1 MTLLNKTAWSRR
13 WRRLKSA
20 LTPKRKRV
28 KRLKVNTDDI
38 RPELEDVV
46 TALIAQTTGDMDRV
60 FSKWIRQYGANNPT
74 GESEARA
81 ILEGLLKLAI
91 ANREQLNGRIVS
103 SAEVGRMYD
112 RYYDRLAEID
122 DLNAKAEGRE
132 LARNRAS
139 QELEFFE
146 DRYNDVR
153 DRTYN
158 VSTEDKKKKWFGKQ
172 RPAERGDE
180 E

>member
-112 RYYDRLAEID
+112 RYYDRLA
-122 DLNAKAEGRE
+122 RE

-172 RPAERGDE
+172 RTDERGDE